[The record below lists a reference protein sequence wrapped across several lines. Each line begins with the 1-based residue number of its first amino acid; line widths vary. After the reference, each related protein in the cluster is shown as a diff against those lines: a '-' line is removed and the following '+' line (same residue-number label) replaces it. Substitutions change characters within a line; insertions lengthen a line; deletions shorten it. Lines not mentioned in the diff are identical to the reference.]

1 MGNRE
6 ENISCIPKTS
16 LTDLKDKS
24 RTKLTSISFFSLK
37 TLHWIS
43 YDFIMLIFQ
52 GFQDKSNYILF
63 ADIHLEIRGLYSS
76 QFSEL

>member
-24 RTKLTSISFFSLK
+24 RTKLKSISYFSLR
-37 TLHWIS
+37 
-43 YDFIMLIFQ
+43 
-52 GFQDKSNYILF
+52 NF
-63 ADIHLEIRGLYSS
+63 ALDQL
-76 QFSEL
+76 